1 MLLVFCI
8 VLQFHLTCRV
18 LQVYSYCKSL
28 HVIGRGFAMK
38 IIDLPR
44 QMGIAVR
51 QARKEA
57 GLTQK
62 KLAERADVSERLIIA
77 LELGDATGIRLDK
90 LLKVLEALDLSL
102 AVLGV
107 GDDADEP
114 KRKPKGQAQYAVVG
128 FPDLDFSLPPE
139 LTLKSFRKDAK

>member
-1 MLLVFCI
+1 
-8 VLQFHLTCRV
+8 
-18 LQVYSYCKSL
+18 
-28 HVIGRGFAMK
+28 MK

-62 KLAERADVSERLIIA
+62 QLAKRADVSERLIIA

-107 GDDADEP
+107 GNDADEP
-114 KRKPKGQAQYAVVG
+114 KREKKERPDYAVIG
-128 FPDLDFSLPPE
+128 FPSSINFDLPPE
-139 LTLKSFRKDAK
+139 LKIDLTKKGKK

>member
-1 MLLVFCI
+1 
-8 VLQFHLTCRV
+8 
-18 LQVYSYCKSL
+18 
-28 HVIGRGFAMK
+28 MK

-62 KLAERADVSERLIIA
+62 KLAERAGVSERLIIA

-90 LLKVLEALDLSL
+90 LLNVLEALDLSL

-107 GDDADEP
+107 GDTANEP
-114 KRKPKGQAQYAVVG
+114 RRKPKKQAQYAVVG